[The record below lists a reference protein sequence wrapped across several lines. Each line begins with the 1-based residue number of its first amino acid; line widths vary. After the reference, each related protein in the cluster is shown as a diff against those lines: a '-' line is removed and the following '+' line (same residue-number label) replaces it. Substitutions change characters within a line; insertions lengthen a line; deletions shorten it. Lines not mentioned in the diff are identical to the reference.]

1 VRQVQRARAMQSFAG
16 MELNAP
22 PHVPDRQL
30 EAPTRQLQLQ
40 QEAAPLRQAAGQ
52 APAGHTAKTLV
63 KLRGLRVVLMVL
75 ERGSRIPEHTAEAD
89 LSLQCLRGRVAL
101 SVQGRRFELAAGEL
115 LSLARE
121 LPHDVEALE
130 DAELLLTLG
139 DPER

>member
-1 VRQVQRARAMQSFAG
+1 MQSFAG
-16 MELNAP
+16 MDSPAP
-22 PHVPDRQL
+22 PHVPDRNL
-30 EAPTRQLQLQ
+30 EAPTRLLQLPRETAPLHALAR
-40 QEAAPLRQAAGQ
+40 EAAS
-52 APAGHTAKTLV
+52 GHTARTLV
-63 KLRGLRVVLMVL
+63 KLRGLRVVLMVMR
-75 ERGSRIPEHTAEAD
+75 RGSRIPEHTAEAD

-101 SVQGRRFELAAGEL
+101 GVQGQRLELGAGEL